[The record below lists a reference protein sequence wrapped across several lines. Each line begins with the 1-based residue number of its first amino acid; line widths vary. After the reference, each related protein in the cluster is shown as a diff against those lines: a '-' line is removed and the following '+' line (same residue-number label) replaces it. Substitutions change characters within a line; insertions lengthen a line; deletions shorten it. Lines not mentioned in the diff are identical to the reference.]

1 MLKMYEGDKE
11 VCFMTLE
18 EVAKELKTTV
28 KKIKELD
35 KITYMPIY
43 KLTSKTWR
51 ISSGDLD
58 FIKEKVN
65 GNLDVEFTGCCVQ
78 LKGE

>member
-1 MLKMYEGDKE
+1 MLKLYEGDKE
-11 VCFMTLE
+11 VVFMTLK
-18 EVAKELKTTV
+18 EVAEQLNTTV

-35 KITYMPIY
+35 KITYLPIY
-43 KLTSKTWR
+43 KMTSKTWR

-65 GNLDVEFTGCCVQ
+65 GNLDVEFTGCCVR
-78 LKGE
+78 LS

>member
-1 MLKMYEGDKE
+1 MLKVYEGDKE
-11 VCFMTLE
+11 VVLMTLE
-18 EVAKELKTTV
+18 EVAKELNTTV

-35 KITYMPIY
+35 KITYIPIY
-43 KLTSKTWR
+43 KFDEQVWR

-65 GNLDVEFTGCCVQ
+65 GNLDIEFTGCCVQ
-78 LKGE
+78 VRGE